1 LLIDD
6 IHILDD
12 WVDSDIRLGHT
23 DPDLRI
29 RMTRDRSYHNS
40 WLWIRRDSY
49 HRWLRPRHLTP
60 SLHFRTREQQPVST
74 SELTEPIHQFIGK
87 QPPQSLLT
95 SLKGVALGLPHD
107 AGISI
112 DSFKSAPSI
121 HTQDRNPSWDI
132 LAGCAGRHHNRI
144 AAGRSKGAVAS
155 RLSARVLPCLNG
167 VRAQGLPRGPSHSF
181 ALRAP
186 GTESSTCVALQVLE
200 HHAPCYSSTLLFWAC
215 LPRPWRRTTQPA
227 TIPTATLQTRNMSC
241 AIRMRPAGR
250 HAAPRIG
257 SV

>member
-12 WVDSDIRLGHT
+12 WVDSGIRLGHT

-40 WLWIRRDSY
+40 CLWIRRDSY

-74 SELTEPIHQFIGK
+74 SELTDPIHQFIGM

-95 SLKGVALGLPHD
+95 SLKGVALGLPHV

-121 HTQDRNPSWDI
+121 HTQDRK
-132 LAGCAGRHHNRI
+132 

-215 LPRPWRRTTQPA
+215 LSRPWRRTTQPA
-227 TIPTATLQTRNMSC
+227 TIPTATLQTKNMSC